1 MQVSSA
7 QKLEGKEI
15 SARKKVAAQLAMP
28 QHVDVNK
35 QLLNEYDI
43 YPFHSLGGGKIFGG
57 YNTLAKWIA
66 GHRQVIID
74 GYSGVIW
81 NDVTACLQQCFA
93 EQSYKIKWIDVEQ
106 YMKSADEIQK
116 MVTPFL
122 GTPGSVWGTKCNIEL
137 QQFFKVNELKEVR
150 HHDNYDIT
158 IAYGT
163 GAGLLNWN
171 APVVFLDVPKNE
183 IQYRMRASEINN
195 LGTDV
200 ISRTSEMYKRFYF
213 VDWVVL
219 NTHRKAIYNKIEV
232 IADTQWRNELNWML
246 KKDLDIAIEKLSH
259 SVMRARP
266 WFEPG
271 AWGGQWMK
279 ERIKGLNKNEINYA
293 WSFELIVPENG
304 IVFESDGNLLEVPFD
319 MLMLKKN
326 KEMIGKHA
334 SFFGEEFPIRFDF
347 LDTWDGG
354 NLSIQCHPSL
364 EYIRKNFG
372 EHITQDETYYMLD
385 CKNRSEVYL
394 GFQEDI
400 DPAAFKTALED
411 SQKNKV
417 EIDIKKYVQ
426 SFVAKKH
433 DLFLIPNGT
442 VHSSGANNLVLEISA
457 TPYIFT
463 FKMYDWVRLDL
474 NGELRPINIDHA
486 FNNLKFERKGD
497 RVEKELISKQTV
509 IDKGADW
516 QLVHLPTH
524 VHHFYDVERVEFDST
539 VTLNTND
546 SCQVLMLVEGSNV
559 SVETADGTNATF
571 HYAETFVIPA
581 AAKTF
586 TITNNGK
593 ERAKV
598 VRAFLKENID
608 HWKK

>member
-7 QKLEGKEI
+7 KKTEEKEI
-15 SARKKVAAQLAMP
+15 STKEKVATQFTMP
-28 QHVDVNK
+28 QHVDVTNK
-35 QLLNEYDI
+35 LNEYDI
-43 YPFHSLGGGKIFGG
+43 FPFHSLGSKKIFSG
-57 YNTLAKWIA
+57 YNSLAKWMA
-66 GHRQVIID
+66 GHRQIIID
-74 GYSGVIW
+74 GYSGVMW
-81 NDVTACLQQCFA
+81 NEVTACLQQSFA
-93 EQSYKIKWIDVEQ
+93 ELGCNVKWISVEEC
-106 YMKSADEIQK
+106 MKSTDEIQA
-116 MVTPFL
+116 MVAPFL
-122 GTPGSVWGTKCNIEL
+122 GSPGSVWGTRSNINL
-137 QQFFKVNELKEVR
+137 QQFFETEKLAKVQP
-150 HHDNYDIT
+150 DDSFDIT

-183 IQYRMRASEINN
+183 IQYRMRASETGN

-200 ISRTSEMYKRFYF
+200 ISKASETYKRFYF

-219 NTHRKAIYNKIEV
+219 NAHRKSIFNKV
-232 IADTQWRNELNWML
+232 LVVADTQWRNEINWIA
-246 KKDLDIAIEKLSH
+246 KKDLEEALEKLSH

-266 WFEPG
+266 WFDPG
-271 AWGGQWMK
+271 VWGGQWMK
-279 ERIKGLNKNEINYA
+279 ERIKGLDKRKVNYA

-304 IVFESDGNLLEVPFD
+304 VVFESDGKLLEVPFD
-319 MLMLKKN
+319 MLMMWHN

-347 LDTWDGG
+347 LDTWDGE

-385 CKNRSEVYL
+385 CKNGAQVYL
-394 GFQEDI
+394 GFQDSIE
-400 DPAAFKTALED
+400 PTEFKTALEY
-411 SQKNKV
+411 SQENKV

-426 SFVAKKH
+426 SFEAHKH

-442 VHSSGANNLVLEISA
+442 VHSSGVDNLVLEISA

-474 NGELRPINIDHA
+474 NGEPRPINIDHA
-486 FNNLKFERKGD
+486 FNNLNFDRKGD
-497 RVEKELISKQTV
+497 RVEQELISKQTV

-524 VHHFYDVERVEFDST
+524 ADHFYDVERVEFDTT
-539 VTLNTND
+539 VTLDTND
-546 SCQVLMLVEGSNV
+546 SVQVLMLVEGSAV
-559 SVETADGTNATF
+559 SVTTEDGSVATF
-571 HYAETFVIPA
+571 RYAETFVIPA

-586 TITNNGK
+586 SITNNGK

-608 HWKK
+608 RWKK